1 MSVVS
6 NNILAGASGQGGAGY
21 EIERSLRFNSGDS
34 AYLNRTPSAAG
45 NRKTFTWSGWVK
57 RSNITESAEKLI
69 FGAGTSSGSNVD
81 SLSITAADQIRVF
94 SYGGSYVW
102 QKITTAVFRD
112 PSAWYHI
119 VYSVDTTNATAED
132 RVKIYVNGVRLTT
145 FGTNTNPTQNA
156 DAAHTNTTNA
166 HYICKYLDAAIY
178 ANSYLADVHFIDG
191 QALAPTD
198 FGETDDNGVWQ
209 PKEFAGTYNAPASF
223 PSYPHVTIN
232 PTALGSGSDI
242 SHINGG
248 GTYFYSNAQS
258 GAGSVKVE
266 FENPITGVTNI
277 KYNGGAYSVNAI
289 YNIKINGTDVFTNLS
304 TASNWAQVSHT
315 ISSTDISSFEIYT
328 ANDGWSLYNLL
339 FNDTSP
345 SGTASL
351 ESTAG
356 VNGFHLDFADN
367 SSNAALGTDTSGNSN
382 TWTVNNLS
390 VAAGANNDSLVDT
403 PTNGDPA
410 NDTGAGGEITGNYAT
425 LNPLYT
431 RSSATFSDGNLKLA
445 SSTYYSSG
453 VPTISLDNGKWYFE
467 GQIITDG
474 ANGYSMI
481 GVTTAPENETYSG
494 GGGGNEEGFGWY
506 SATGGLYPITGSY
519 SSWAVGDVVSVAYD
533 SVTRKTWLAK
543 NGTWQ
548 NSGDP
553 AAGTGS
559 VATIPGTK
567 TAYFSI
573 ATGTNGVV
581 IANFGQRP
589 FAYAA
594 PSGYKCLNTA
604 NLPDPTIADGS
615 QYFDTKL
622 YTGNGST
629 QSITGYNFSP
639 DFVWLKS
646 RNQAYNHYLLDQI
659 RGAGKVLHSNNTDAT
674 QNQSDTLTS
683 FNSDGFS
690 LDSRTG
696 VNSNNNTFVAW
707 AWDGGD
713 LVTNSAYNQSRTW
726 SDESITS
733 TGSIWSIPPNAVGVT
748 AKNIFDGTLTT
759 SVGPYSTG
767 TLTVPFGTTFS
778 GTKTWRVYWEPW
790 VSGETIQDQSGN
802 TLVTATGATKQ
813 WYSFSGTDISG
824 LKFTANGSAN
834 SSNIYAIEADGKILV
849 DTGVIPA
856 AGLNSSLYDQS
867 QTWSGQITG
876 SNYSGYPK
884 TQAFNN
890 DITNYCLA
898 GAGSELVFTPS
909 PSFSSATTVK
919 IWYYMPTTDANAIKI
934 NGTGVG
940 NEVATTG
947 SILTH
952 TFTVS
957 GFTSLS
963 WSRGYYGTEDV
974 GIARIDVD
982 GVQLV
987 DSGVTLPNVP
997 SIASTVRANPSAGF
1011 SIVKGNFSFVGDGT
1025 LAHGLN
1031 AAPVFYVI
1039 KNIDTS
1045 SNWYVY
1051 TTAVDG
1057 TLDFGYLN
1065 TTGAFAASSRDL
1077 PTSSVIQYSSTA
1089 TGDHL
1094 VYCFAPVEGYSAM
1107 GSYTGNGSAD
1117 GPFVFTGH
1125 SVAWVMIKRTDAVD
1139 NWVIYDVARDTY
1151 NIGGRRLYPDL
1162 SNAEVQNT
1170 SHYIDIL
1177 SNGFKVRSPAGGMLN
1192 ASGGSYIYM
1201 SFASNPFA
1209 SNGGLAR

>member
-581 IANFGQRP
+581 IANFGQRA

-594 PSGYKCLNTA
+594 PSGYKCLCTT
-604 NLPDPTIADGS
+604 NLPEPTIADGS
-615 QYFDTKL
+615 KYFDVAL
-622 YTGNGST
+622 DTGANILST
-629 QSITGYNFSP
+629 ATAKTDNAG
-639 DFVWLKS
+639 FVWIKDRDNAS
-646 RNQAYNHYLLDQI
+646 TNHILFN
-659 RGAGKVLHSNNTDAT
+659 KVNDPGMDGTPHLRSNEPDTEAT
-674 QNQSDTLTS
+674 CGTYSAPS
-683 FNSDGFS
+683 GNSVG
-690 LDSRTG
+690 
-696 VNSNNNTFVAW
+696 W
-707 AWDGGD
+707 AWDAG
-713 LVTNSAYNQSRTW
+713 
-726 SDESITS
+726 
-733 TGSIWSIPPNAVGVT
+733 
-748 AKNIFDGTLTT
+748 
-759 SVGPYSTG
+759 
-767 TLTVPFGTTFS
+767 
-778 GTKTWRVYWEPW
+778 
-790 VSGETIQDQSGN
+790 
-802 TLVTATGATKQ
+802 
-813 WYSFSGTDISG
+813 
-824 LKFTANGSAN
+824 
-834 SSNIYAIEADGKILV
+834 SSNTTI
-849 DTGVIPA
+849 A
-856 AGLNSSLYDQS
+856 AGGLNSSLYNQS
-867 QTWSGQITG
+867 QTWSTYGTFTGDISGDYDWEGVFSASMQYDDVGSMYLASGTGKWTLTSSIACNSGVKFYVNGSTSITINEGLSDEITQSSTG
-876 SNYSGYPK
+876 SGFHYFTIPFSG
-884 TQAFNN
+884 N
-890 DITNYCLA
+890 I
-898 GAGSELVFTPS
+898 
-909 PSFSSATTVK
+909 SSIKVNTA
-919 IWYYMPTTDANAIKI
+919 AIYLI
-934 NGTGVG
+934 
-940 NEVATTG
+940 
-947 SILTH
+947 
-952 TFTVS
+952 
-957 GFTSLS
+957 
-963 WSRGYYGTEDV
+963 
-974 GIARIDVD
+974 RIYVD
-982 GVQLV
+982 GAALI
-987 DSGVTLPNVP
+987 DAGITLGGTDVPNVP

-1011 SIVKGNFSFVGDGT
+1011 SIVSYSGVDTPSTNTV
-1025 LAHGLN
+1025 AHGLN
-1031 AAPVFYVI
+1031 VAPSVYII
-1039 KNIDTS
+1039 KNRTS
-1045 SNWYVY
+1045 QS
-1051 TTAVDG
+1051 
-1057 TLDFGYLN
+1057 YLGWIFN
-1065 TTGAFAASSRDL
+1065 TTVIDGSVDYLVLNSTNAKTDQGSPWSTL
-1077 PTSSVIQYSSTA
+1077 PTSSVFTLGA
-1089 TGDHL
+1089 NDGNTCDAGDDFIA
-1094 VYCFAPVEGYSAM
+1094 YCFAPVEGYSAM
-1107 GSYTGNGSAD
+1107 GSYVGNGSAD
-1117 GPFVFTGH
+1117 GPFVYTGFRPAMVLRK
-1125 SVAWVMIKRTDAVD
+1125 SSSSNISDWTIMDQE
-1139 NWVIYDVARDTY
+1139 RDPINQTS
-1151 NIGGRRLYPDL
+1151 NILRPNL
-1162 SNAEVQNT
+1162 SNAEVADQY
-1170 SHYIDIL
+1170 SYMDIL
-1177 SNGFKVRSPAGGMLN
+1177 SNGFKARS
-1192 ASGGSYIYM
+1192 SGSYGNNVSGTTYIYLA
-1201 SFASNPFA
+1201 FAENPFKT
-1209 SNGGLAR
+1209 ARAR